1 MFQQHTLYTSVYRRI
16 NSEADAIEL
25 QKDLDRLQEC
35 EVANIMEF
43 HPGKCQLLRVTNK
56 RKPIVADYII
66 HSQKISKT
74 DSVKYLGVKID
85 SKLAWSD
92 HYNMISAKASSTL
105 AFLRRNTYACPQPV
119 KETCY
124 NSFVRP
130 TLEYSSCVWDPHH
143 RNHIDQ
149 LEKVQKRAARYVT
162 NNHTLVEGNT
172 AKNMTSLKW
181 VPLEERR
188 ARSKLFLLFKAR
200 TGEIDIPTHD
210 LQVSSRSNRNSALS
224 NFLIPHSSV
233 NGHLYSFYPSTIRLW
248 NSLPQNCKSSPT
260 LDVFKSNVNNIKVKT
275 CYPTQ
280 YCLT

>member
-1 MFQQHTLYTSVYRRI
+1 
-16 NSEADAIEL
+16 
-25 QKDLDRLQEC
+25 
-35 EVANIMEF
+35 MEF

-56 RKPIVADYII
+56 RKPIAADYTI

-74 DSVKYLGVKID
+74 DSVKYLGVTID

-92 HYNMISAKASSTL
+92 HYNKISAKANSTL

-130 TLEYSSCVWDPHH
+130 TLEYSSCVWDPHN
-143 RNHIDQ
+143 RNHINQ
-149 LEKVQKRAARYVT
+149 LEKIQKRAARYVT
-162 NNHTLVEGNT
+162 NNHALVEGNT
-172 AKNMTSLKW
+172 AKNMASLNW

-200 TGEIDIPTHD
+200 SGDVDIPTHD
-210 LQVSSRSNRNSALS
+210 LQVSSRSNRTSTLS

-248 NSLPQNCKSSPT
+248 NSLPLEFKTSPT
-260 LDVFKSNVNNIKVKT
+260 LEKFKTNLNSISIRT
-275 CYPTQ
+275 SYLTPTQ
-280 YCLT
+280 YRLI